1 MSPEANPQ
9 NRESVA
15 PRRAEDALPPVEP
28 PNAGFIVQLFFIPL
42 LIVSI
47 IVGIW
52 LMFSWIAQAGSNP
65 RSLVAEMRKNNDASW
80 QRAFELANLLRNSAT
95 ESIKDD
101 ADFAKELCDFLEAEM
116 KQASKVQHK
125 VKLRVFLCR
134 AIGQF
139 HTDVVVTTLLRV
151 ITTPAEGSELEVQ
164 ISAVEAIAV
173 FVHERGS
180 QPLAQRDEI
189 VAALAEASRSSTENA
204 DQRRLYDE
212 LRSRAAFALG
222 VTGSDAALN
231 RLHELLD
238 DSYPNTRFNATTGLA
253 RHGDPRAMPG
263 LLEMLDPDNVALSA
277 DEVSDSEKANKR
289 VWVLQNGIYAAQKY
303 LPGREAD
310 SNVLIEA
317 VEKLT
322 SADVPDSVQ
331 LEAKNLLFSLR
342 GGERGK

>member
-1 MSPEANPQ
+1 MSTDSKPNTPELAAA
-9 NRESVA
+9 RK
-15 PRRAEDALPPVEP
+15 AEDVLPPVEP

-116 KQASKVQHK
+116 KQGSKAEHK

-134 AIGQF
+134 ALGQF
-139 HTDVVVTTLLRV
+139 HTDVVVPTL
-151 ITTPAEGSELEVQ
+151 IHAMTNSGDASEMEVR
-164 ISAVEAIAV
+164 ISAVESIAV
-173 FVHERGS
+173 FVHERGP
-180 QPLAQRDEI
+180 QPLPQREDI
-189 VAALAEASRSSTENA
+189 VVAILEASRATTESA

-222 VTGSDAALN
+222 VTGGESSLN
-231 RLHELLD
+231 RLQEMLD
-238 DSYPNTRFNATTGLA
+238 DSYPNVRFNATTGLA
-253 RHGDPRAMPG
+253 RYGDGRAVPG
-263 LLEMLDPDNVALSA
+263 LLEMLDPGNLALSS

-289 VWVLQNGIYAAQKY
+289 AWVLQNGVLATQKY
-303 LPGREAD
+303 LQGQESKSPE
-310 SNVLIEA
+310 LIQA
-317 VEKLT
+317 VENLAA
-322 SADVPDSVQ
+322 ADVPESVR

-342 GGERGK
+342 SAERGE